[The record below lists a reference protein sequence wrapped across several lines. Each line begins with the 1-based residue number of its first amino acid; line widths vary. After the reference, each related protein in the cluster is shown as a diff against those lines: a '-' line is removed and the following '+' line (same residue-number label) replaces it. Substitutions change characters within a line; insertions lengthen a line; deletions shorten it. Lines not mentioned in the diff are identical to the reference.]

1 MATIAASGPK
11 QKGSSM
17 TSGRSLRLGE
27 GVLSLGVLAL
37 GLFIAAQTTLLEV
50 GPSQAA
56 VGPRLFP
63 FMIAIGLI
71 AVGLSLLREA
81 FFGHIAHER
90 GWELDWRAVI
100 LVTAGLVA
108 QMLLLESLG
117 WIVATTLLFLAT
129 TFAFGSRQALLG
141 IVYGLALSAFVF
153 VSFNYGLGLDLPTG
167 AVIEQLL
174 APASD
179 EAP

>member
-1 MATIAASGPK
+1 
-11 QKGSSM
+11 M

-100 LVTAGLVA
+100 LVTAGLIA

-117 WIVATTLLFLAT
+117 WIFATTLLFSAT
-129 TFAFGSRQALLG
+129 ALAFGSRQALLG
-141 IVYGLALSAFVF
+141 VAFGLALSAFVF

-167 AVIEQLL
+167 AVIEQLF
-174 APASD
+174 APESD